1 MKTKDLTLRDHPYR
15 QIAPAV
21 DDDPSPS
28 PRWARPFVA
37 LAANALV
44 LVFVVTPVVFL
55 AAQPYSFYATL
66 LVGAAAAWTTVFF
79 FLM

>member
-1 MKTKDLTLRDHPYR
+1 V
-15 QIAPAV
+15 I
-21 DDDPSPS
+21 
-28 PRWARPFVA
+28 
-37 LAANALV
+37 
-44 LVFVVTPVVFL
+44 L